1 MYKLLIPLLIGLSA
15 SVLHAQV
22 PTTAYAPAPIKPTPP
37 SQSASPD
44 AICGNAGTFQLGPTG
59 VNTQSNDTALDTI
72 FLCQFDSIFI
82 DHNGDQ
88 DLSGDPNPATTPGI
102 VYGFYN
108 CPPTLIGDDVPTL
121 VTDPCMLLGPGN
133 LPILAYG
140 PDPSG
145 DIWFFNDGTL
155 QTAYNLG
162 QPVLFHFAPMTVDIF
177 DLAANPDV
185 VGFESAIVGAP
196 PGPCVNVNVAD
207 EFAVVYLNA
216 IQESGVDPT
225 FGDDCRGK
233 FQISGGYPEW
243 DDNATYTIDISLS
256 ADPSI
261 KALIQL
267 PQAQLLDDAVVFFSA
282 PQPGTY
288 TVTVEDGK
296 SCGHTFT
303 VDMSA
308 CDASNSV
315 LVSFPEENA
324 LPGETICV
332 PVTVDNY
339 NDVVGFSFSIMWDPT
354 VLEYSSVQSPNPV
367 LNPFN
372 AGNLNELLV
381 DQGLLGA
388 TFSDLSGNG
397 STLPP
402 GSTLFEVC
410 FLVVGQLSE
419 CTGLDLSNNP
429 SGIQFESSSGG
440 NYAVAVDTGLVCAD
454 VNPFEVLLEV
464 VDTTCNGTAS
474 VQITLSGG
482 GTPYE
487 IIWQQIP
494 GGAVNTEPPVLNSG
508 DVVIIPGFNDGTYI
522 FIMTDSNGIGTEFR
536 DTITL
541 ALPQL
546 GASLNLTQS
555 PSCNGA
561 CDGVVTADV
570 SVDGTVVSPV
580 GYTFTWTGPTITDPT
595 GPIQT
600 GVCAG
605 AYFVTVTA
613 PDGCTAT
620 ASGTLSQPSSVAQQ
634 NVQITAAS
642 CPGVNDGTITL
653 NIQGGTPQ
661 ANGDY
666 DFEWWYSPDQN
677 PPTLFTFQS
686 GDPAMLTGLAAGN
699 YYVTVTDANGCTFVP
714 LAEYVVD
721 NAREVTVD
729 LVNLQ
734 NALCNGESS
743 GSIEVALNAN
753 PAFINPNYQFFWAPA
768 GFTQVNNNNT
778 SVYSDLPAGNTYNVV
793 GVDLNTGCQDTASFT
808 ITEPTPLVADTLNV
822 TQPTCTFQNDGSITV
837 IGTGGTGL
845 GFNFTYAWSG
855 GLPNGATQTNLG
867 PGTYSVTVTDL
878 NGCTDTLTVDLTLP
892 IPPAIV
898 SIDSTSVQCGSDG
911 CLRVV
916 TLPSAEIYTWTTLAG
931 APVGATDEVCNLQGD
946 TYMIVVSDDKGCTSS
961 DTIVLASVVPL
972 LISDTTLT
980 NPTCFGYGDGQ
991 IVVGASGGTPNYT
1004 YAWDNNTAGPINPT
1018 LLAGDHIVTVT
1029 DQQGC
1034 TFVDTFTL
1042 VNPPSISLS
1051 STNIVPATCSDDCDG
1066 QATLIAGYA
1075 TLPPTG
1081 GDFTFLW
1088 DDGGTDSIRI
1098 DLCPGFRHVTITDV
1112 NQCFRIDS
1120 VAIGSPPPVDANIT
1134 ATPAT
1139 CSGDDDGTATAIGTA
1154 GNGGPFTYL
1163 WSTGATTSIV
1173 NGLAAGDYDVTVTDS
1188 EGCSAVFGTTVDE
1201 PDPIVVLQDVNNS
1214 SNNQCYGDSTGV
1226 VAATATGGNPG
1237 GYDFVWSDATGVSV
1251 GFDAIVNGLPAGN
1264 YSVTVTDPEGCT
1276 GVNTAISLLNP
1287 PPIQG
1292 SYEPWEPLICHGDVT
1307 LLYID
1312 TIYGGSGGPFLFSLD
1327 YGSSLP
1333 VGLPLNLTGGDHIIT
1348 YIEEN
1353 TGCSYDEMITVAEP
1367 VQIEVTFTP
1376 PVIPIEL
1383 GEDVELLPIIT
1394 PIGLARDTFLWT
1406 NIQFLNRAD
1415 TLEPIAHPIESTE
1428 FILTVYD
1435 TSGCTGSG
1443 SVIIE
1448 VDPNRNVYIPTA
1460 FKPSNVEGTSTHFSP
1475 WIGNG
1480 VQMVNFMRVYNRW
1493 GELMYENNNFVPQNQ
1508 DSQGW
1513 DGRYRGDFV
1522 SPGVYVYI
1530 IEVLFEDN
1538 EVLLYRGDVTV
1549 VR

>member
-1 MYKLLIPLLIGLSA
+1 MYKLLIPMLIGLSA
-15 SVLHAQV
+15 TVLHAQV
-22 PTTAYAPAPIKPTPP
+22 PTAAYSPSPIKPTP
-37 SQSASPD
+37 SGQSASPD
-44 AICGNAGTFQLGPTG
+44 AICGDAGTFQLGAAG
-59 VNTQSNDTALDTI
+59 VNTQSNDLTLDTI
-72 FLCQFDSIFI
+72 FLCELDSIFI
-82 DHNGDQ
+82 DHNGDA

-108 CPPTLIGDDVPTL
+108 CPPTLIGDDVQTL
-121 VTDPCMLLGPGN
+121 VTDPCMLLGPGS

-140 PDPSG
+140 DNPNG
-145 DIWFFNDGTL
+145 DMWFFNNGTL
-155 QTAYNLG
+155 QTTYNLG

-185 VGFESAIVGAP
+185 VGFESAGVGFP

-243 DDNATYTIDISLS
+243 DNAATYTIDISLS
-256 ADPSI
+256 TDPSI

-288 TVTVEDGK
+288 VITVEDGK

-303 VDMSA
+303 MDMSV

-315 LVSFPEENA
+315 IVSFPEDNA
-324 LPGETICV
+324 LPGETICI
-332 PVTVDNY
+332 PVTIDNY
-339 NDVVGFSFSIMWDPT
+339 NDVVGFSFSIMWDPS
-354 VLEYSSVQSPNPV
+354 VLQYLQVQNPNPV

-372 AGNLNELLV
+372 AGNLNELLEA
-381 DQGLLGA
+381 QGLLGA
-388 TFSDLSGNG
+388 TFSDLSGIG

-410 FLVVGQLSE
+410 YLVVGQLSA
-419 CTGLDLSNNP
+419 CTGVDLSNNP
-429 SGIQFESSSGG
+429 SGIQFENSSGG

-454 VNPFEVLLEV
+454 IDPYEALFEV
-464 VDTTCNGTAS
+464 VDTLCNGTAS
-474 VQITLSGG
+474 VQITISGG
-482 GTPYE
+482 TTPYE
-487 IIWQQIP
+487 VIWQEIP
-494 GGAVNTEPPVLNSG
+494 GGAVNTEPIVPNSG
-508 DVVIIPGFNDGTYI
+508 DIVTIPGLDDGTYV
-522 FIMTDSNGIGTEFR
+522 FIVTDNNGVGVEIR

-546 GASLNLTQS
+546 GASLDLTQT
-555 PSCNGA
+555 PGCNGSN
-561 CDGVVTADV
+561 DGIVTAVV
-570 SVDGTVVSPV
+570 SVDGTNVSPV
-580 GYTFTWTGPTITDPT
+580 GYTFVWSGPSITDPT
-595 GPIQT
+595 GPVQN
-600 GVCAG
+600 GVPAG
-605 AYFVTVTA
+605 FYAVTA
-613 PDGCTAT
+613 TAPNGCTAI

-634 NVQITAAS
+634 NVQITPAS
-642 CPGVNDGTITL
+642 CPGINDGTITL

-661 ANGDY
+661 PGGEY
-666 DFEWWYSPDQN
+666 DFDWWYSPDQN
-677 PPTLFTFQS
+677 PPTPFTMQS
-686 GDPAMLTGLAAGN
+686 GDPSTLTGLAAGN

-714 LAEYVVD
+714 LSEYVVT
-721 NAREVTVD
+721 NAREVTID
-729 LVNLQ
+729 LINLQ

-753 PAFINPNYQFFWAPA
+753 PAFVNPNYQFFWAPA
-768 GFTQVNNNNT
+768 GFTQVNNGNT
-778 SVYSDLPAGNTYNVV
+778 SIYSDLPAGVTFNLVATDIV
-793 GVDLNTGCQDTASFT
+793 TGCQDTASFS
-808 ITEPTPLVADTLNV
+808 ITEPPLLVLDTLNV

-837 IGTGGTGL
+837 IATGGTGL

-855 GLPNGATQTNLG
+855 GLPNGATQTNLF
-867 PGTYSVTVTDL
+867 PGTYTVTVTDL
-878 NGCTDTLTVDLTLP
+878 NGCMDSLTIDLTLP

-898 SIDSTSVQCGSDG
+898 SIDSTSVQCGADG
-911 CLRVV
+911 CLSVV
-916 TLPSAEIYTWTTLAG
+916 TSPAAETYSWTTLAG
-931 APVGATDEVCNLQGD
+931 VSVGDTAEVCNLPGD
-946 TYMIVVSDDKGCTSS
+946 TYVIIVSDDKGCTSS
-961 DTIVLASVVPL
+961 DTVTLAGVIAL
-972 LISDTTLT
+972 TISDTTLN

-991 IVVGASGGTPNYT
+991 IIVSASGGTPSYT
-1004 YAWDNNTAGPINPT
+1004 YAWGNGSAGPINPA
-1018 LLAGDHIVTVT
+1018 LQAGDHIVTVT

-1051 STNIVPATCSDDCDG
+1051 STNVVSSTCSDDCDG

-1081 GDFTFLW
+1081 GDFNFLW
-1088 DDGGTDSIRI
+1088 DDGGTDSVRI
-1098 DLCPGFRHVTITDV
+1098 DLCPGFRHVTITDA

-1120 VAIGSPPPVDANIT
+1120 VAIGSPPPVDASLT

-1139 CSGDDDGTATAIGTA
+1139 CFGDDDGTATAIGSD

-1173 NGLAAGDYDVTVTDS
+1173 NGLAAGDYDVTVTDNL
-1188 EGCSAVFGTTVDE
+1188 GCSAVFGTTVDE

-1226 VAATATGGNPG
+1226 LAAMATGGNG
-1237 GYDFVWSDATGVSV
+1237 GYDFEWFDATGNAV
-1251 GFDAIVNGLPAGN
+1251 GFDAVVNGLPAGN
-1264 YSVTVTDPEGCT
+1264 YSVVVTDMEGCT
-1276 GVNTAISLLNP
+1276 GVNTAISLINP

-1292 SYEPWEPLICHGDVT
+1292 SYEPWEPLVCFGDVT

-1312 TIYGGSGGPFLFSLD
+1312 TIFGGSGGPFQYSLD
-1327 YGSSLP
+1327 GGADLP
-1333 VGLPLNLTGGDHIIT
+1333 VGVPVNMSGGTHTIT
-1348 YIEEN
+1348 YLEPN
-1353 TGCSYDEMITVAEP
+1353 TGCSYTETITVIEP
-1367 VQIEVTFTP
+1367 DEITVDFTP

-1383 GEDVELLPIIT
+1383 GEDVELFPNIHPL
-1394 PIGLARDTFLWT
+1394 GLARDTFLWT
-1406 NIQFLNRAD
+1406 GIEFLNRAD
-1415 TLEPIAHPIESTE
+1415 TLNPTAHPIETTE

-1435 TSGCTGSG
+1435 TSGCQGSG

-1448 VDPNRNVYIPTA
+1448 VDPNRNVYIPNA
-1460 FKPSNVEGTSTHFSP
+1460 FKPSNEEGTSTHFSP

-1480 VQMVNFMRVYNRW
+1480 VLLVNYMRIYNRW